1 MEDIEQHK
9 KEVRERL
16 RTVFNSYGKS
26 SRVFSETIGLKPTS
40 FHKVLTGPAGLT
52 IPLANSIELKHG
64 YRAEWLL
71 TGKGNMKVGK
81 HTQLTA
87 LEKCFLDVWT
97 SSYQKW
103 HILEL
108 LIFEN
113 INKKIADQ
121 FWDSLREGIELDVGD
136 SQRSEAHVNLERVT
150 QVFRELRNEEK
161 TCLEKND
168 LQGQK
173 KYALLN
179 QTLLLATYFGSEWA
193 NIKNN
198 CEEYQSLK
206 TDEDIADFEKL
217 HSYINSLLEE
227 VGLK

>member
-1 MEDIEQHK
+1 MEELEQHK
-9 KEVRERL
+9 IEVRERL

-26 SRVFSETIGLKPTS
+26 SRAFSETIGLKPTS

-136 SQRSEAHVNLERVT
+136 SKRSEAHLNLDRVT
-150 QVFRELRNEEK
+150 QVFRELRSEEK
-161 TCLEKND
+161 ICLEKND
-168 LQGQK
+168 TQGQK

-179 QTLLLATYFGSEWA
+179 QTLLLATYFGQEWI

-206 TDEDIADFEKL
+206 TSEDIADFNKL

>member
-1 MEDIEQHK
+1 MKELEQQK

-16 RTVFNSYGKS
+16 RIVFNSFGKS
-26 SRVFSETIGLKPTS
+26 SRAFSETIGLKPTS

-71 TGKGNMKVGK
+71 KGKGNMRVGK
-81 HTQLTA
+81 HNQLSP
-87 LEKCFLDVWT
+87 LERCFLDVWT

-113 INKKIADQ
+113 INKRIADQ
-121 FWDSLREGIELDVGD
+121 FWDSLREGVELNVGD
-136 SQRSEAHVNLERVT
+136 SKRSDAHQNLDRVI

-161 TCLEKND
+161 ACLEKND
-168 LQGQK
+168 LHGQK

-179 QTLLLATYFGSEWA
+179 QTLLLATYFGKEWM
-193 NIKNN
+193 NIKTN
-198 CEEYQSLK
+198 CNEYNSLK
-206 TDEDIADFEKL
+206 TEEDLADFEKL
-217 HSYINSLLEE
+217 LSYINSLLEE